1 MIKGDNILKDVIKL
15 HALNEDRINSLVQQ
29 RWKRLD
35 ELLSPELI
43 FIHSSGRCESKA
55 NYIRSLMEGKL
66 RYIAIDMPNPE
77 VSVLDDTVAV
87 VRGPLRTEIVSKG
100 QTRVLRSFAHMT
112 WTRNKQDSW
121 HLLSY
126 SSTPLA

>member
-1 MIKGDNILKDVIKL
+1 MTDVIKL
-15 HALNEDRINSLVQQ
+15 HELNKDRIDSLIQQ
-29 RWKRLD
+29 RWERLG

-43 FIHSSGRCESKA
+43 FIHSSGRCEDKSS
-55 NYIRSLMEGKL
+55 YIQSLMEGKL
-66 RYIAIDMPNPE
+66 RYISIDMPEPE

-87 VRGPLRTEIVSKG
+87 VRGPLSTEIVSKG
-100 QTRVLRSFAHMT
+100 QARVLRSFAHMT
-112 WTRNKQDSW
+112 WARNSQDGW